1 MPYRLSYGRCPPG
14 PEKPCRAAEFPE
26 QRDLLK
32 AAESAQIHNFRWPGG
47 VVLRG
52 AGVAPKPRSDGI
64 AAEVIATVSRP
75 SY

>member
-1 MPYRLSYGRCPPG
+1 
-14 PEKPCRAAEFPE
+14 
-26 QRDLLK
+26 
-32 AAESAQIHNFRWPGG
+32 